1 MKSEPFSKSRGAE
14 LGKLSISKGD
24 QKRRLQN
31 AFVDFFQQKI
41 GKKYIMTEAVPASAV
56 QRNLVRIESPGNV
69 ASTASSAANASKT
82 FMARVR
88 LFCAFVVGVGIGA
101 VSLSVFFKEFSS
113 PTSLRPSTLATTTDQ
128 FMAMDSDGNP
138 IIKTHLQT
146 TNYVK
151 AAVPTKRMN
160 KTAEMPTKAD
170 FVVEEKITKPSI
182 VSKTTALF
190 AKNTTKTSSTTS
202 NSSTTGGESKTTTTT
217 TTTTTKAPDMR
228 VSTPVGVASIKAPLK
243 PLNISTIMSK
253 NNGTLPKAVIPL
265 STTNPKTLKATTK
278 PTAAVTKKPLSTSKT
293 VASKKDKDEGE
304 DKEVKEE
311 KDDKKDDKVIEVK
324 DTDKKY
330 NIDEGHEN
338 VDIGDKDERDKLK
351 KIERRLRNQV

>member
-1 MKSEPFSKSRGAE
+1 MAE
-14 LGKLSISKGD
+14 S
-24 QKRRLQN
+24 
-31 AFVDFFQQKI
+31 A
-41 GKKYIMTEAVPASAV
+41 PAAAV
-56 QRNLVRIESPGNV
+56 QRNLVRIESPNSVKSVVPENG
-69 ASTASSAANASKT
+69 SKT

-88 LFCAFVVGVGIGA
+88 LFCAFVVGVGIGF
-101 VSLSVFFKEFSS
+101 VSLSVFAKEFSS

-128 FMAMDSDGNP
+128 FLAMGQDGSP

-160 KTAEMPTKAD
+160 KTAEMPNKAD
-170 FVVEEKITKPSI
+170 FVVEEKIQKPSI

-190 AKNTTKTSSTTS
+190 AKNTTTS
-202 NSSTTGGESKTTTTT
+202 SSTTGSSATATTGGSKTTTTST
-217 TTTTTKAPDMR
+217 SSTTTKAPDMR

-253 NNGTLPKAVIPL
+253 NNGTLPMAIIPL
-265 STTNPKTLKATTK
+265 STTNPKTLKAATK
-278 PTAAVTKKPLSTSKT
+278 APTAAVTKKPLPTKKP
-293 VASKKDKDEGE
+293 VASTKKDKDEE
-304 DKEVKEE
+304 ENKEVNDE
-311 KDDKKDDKVIEVK
+311 KKGDDKKGDDKKIEVK

-338 VDIGDKDERDKLK
+338 VDIGDKDEREKVA
-351 KIERRLRNQV
+351 KIERRLRRA

>member
-1 MKSEPFSKSRGAE
+1 MAE
-14 LGKLSISKGD
+14 
-24 QKRRLQN
+24 
-31 AFVDFFQQKI
+31 A
-41 GKKYIMTEAVPASAV
+41 TPASAPATAV

-69 ASTASSAANASKT
+69 ATTAPANASKT

-88 LFCAFVVGVGIGA
+88 LFCAFLVGVAIGFI
-101 VSLSVFFKEFSS
+101 SLSVFAKEFSS

-128 FMAMDSDGNP
+128 FLATGADGNP

-160 KTAEMPTKAD
+160 KTAEMPNKAD

-190 AKNTTKTSSTTS
+190 AKNTTTTTGSSSTT
-202 NSSTTGGESKTTTTT
+202 EDSKTTTIS
-217 TTTTTKAPDMR
+217 TTTKPPDMR
-228 VSTPVGVASIKAPLK
+228 VSTPVGVASIKTPLK

-253 NNGTLPKAVIPL
+253 NNGTLPKAVVPL
-265 STTNPKTLKATTK
+265 STTNPKTLKAVTRA
-278 PTAAVTKKPLSTSKT
+278 PTAAVTKKPLPTKKPI
-293 VASKKDKDEGE
+293 ASKKDEEVDKEEKKDEE
-304 DKEVKEE
+304 K
-311 KDDKKDDKVIEVK
+311 KDDKKVEVK

-330 NIDEGHEN
+330 NIEEGHEK
-338 VDIGDKDERDKLK
+338 VADIGDKDERDKVSN
-351 KIERRLRNQV
+351 IERRLRSSSNRA